1 MALAVAVIIA
11 IYLAHISAED
21 IRTHTISNFAP
32 IIIIAASPFLSELPF
47 ADRIIG
53 LLVVFCVLLAA
64 NLIAN
69 IGMGDVKLCAAF
81 AFVIGTLPE
90 LIAVLLALTAAKVFG
105 KWNKRNKE
113 IPLAPSLCAANAV
126 VYVMEVF
133 IHG

>member
-1 MALAVAVIIA
+1 MALTVAVIIA

-21 IRTHTISNFAP
+21 KRSHTMTNFAP
-32 IIIIAASPFLSELPF
+32 IIITAPSPFLSDLPL
-47 ADRIIG
+47 AYRIIG

-90 LIAVLLALTAAKVFG
+90 LIAVLLALTAAKIFG
-105 KWNKRNKE
+105 KWNKRTKE
-113 IPLAPSLCAANAV
+113 IPLAPFLCAANAV